1 MNAQINFGR
10 NEMLCDANVA
20 TELLGNRTK
29 AQTYGQ
35 VASKWI
41 PPQIVVRIGRT
52 IRFKESELRQFIE
65 EGGAKS
71 KQGSDERESTNAN
84 Q

>member
-1 MNAQINFGR
+1 
-10 NEMLCDANVA
+10 MLCDANVA
-20 TELLGNRTK
+20 TELLGNSSK

-41 PPQIVVRIGRT
+41 PPEIVVKIGRT

-65 EGGAKS
+65 QGGSKSQQEGGKS
-71 KQGSDERESTNAN
+71 ESTDAN